1 MKKLKRE
8 YIKAQRS
15 QNASYIVTSTESCKK
30 YRQTCKQGYEKGERL
45 CLSCDCTLYMMFGL
59 PYFYEKYK
67 SQDLKQ
73 STFPYTYPCV

>member
-45 CLSCDCTLYMMFGL
+45 CLSCD
-59 PYFYEKYK
+59 
-67 SQDLKQ
+67 
-73 STFPYTYPCV
+73 